1 MERTEMMLMNMPRL
15 VPTTPVW
22 VPRRQYSRDRWV
34 FRVGGQAVPSRVIS
48 GAVRIDGPGE
58 EPDNMQIA
66 WSGDLIGLEALYPS
80 TPTCDVR
87 AMVGTVIEPLGPM
100 TDPQWRALLL
110 NALLQRRSPGTS
122 LGRLRIG
129 RVGNRLRRMLL
140 LLAGQGHDQNREPV
154 DLSVP
159 ILCELPRLI
168 DMATIAAT
176 SVESVSRVVSNM
188 RRAGLIEKYGD
199 HRVRLDA
206 SLLLGDAELP
216 QGMTRSRIGAEVR
229 ARKPVLSPAPAGL
242 QALWPTATAAPC
254 AA

>member
-1 MERTEMMLMNMPRL
+1 MMLMNMPRL
-15 VPTTPVW
+15 VPTAPVW
-22 VPRRQYSRDRWV
+22 MPRRQYSRDRWV
-34 FRVGGQAVPSRVIS
+34 SRVGGQAVPSRVIS
-48 GAVRIDGPGE
+48 GAVRIDGPGD
-58 EPDNMQIA
+58 EPDSMQIA

-87 AMVGTVIEPLGPM
+87 ALVGTVIEPLGPM
-100 TDPQWRALLL
+100 TDTQWRALLL

-129 RVGNRLRRMLL
+129 RVGCRLRRMLL
-140 LLAGQGHDQNREPV
+140 LLAGHDLNREPV
-154 DLSVP
+154 DPSAP

-176 SVESVSRVVSNM
+176 SIESVSRVVSNL

-206 SLLLGDAELP
+206 SLLQGDAELP
-216 QGMTRSRIGAEVR
+216 EGMTRSRVGAEVR
-229 ARKPVLSPAPAGL
+229 SRKPALGPAPTAL
-242 QALWPTATAAPC
+242 QASWPTAAP
-254 AA
+254 AT